1 LRGIT
6 FILLLISFSALYSQP
21 ITLRDTTNQYDY
33 IIITVPEFVNA
44 CEPFRLHKEAVRD
57 FRTLIVDTTQIF
69 AEFDSSA
76 TPQDNIRDFISYA
89 GTFWKEPRPK
99 LFLIVGTVKMVP
111 NFPIPDPS
119 PATIYYYSDYYYGVS
134 TYDDDSAIIDFC
146 IGRIPAKNTR
156 EIENYFNKVIDY
168 ESNSTLES
176 WMNNAQFICQD
187 NEYYDFLNSAF
198 YLSSQ
203 FPSFIR
209 PYYITENDTSQFY
222 GNIDS
227 IYSAINER
235 GNSVVWF
242 LGFSKDSLFTLS
254 DLSWFGLEELNGL
267 SNHQKYFF
275 TFFLLNQS
283 SIIDSNTNLT
293 REMIVMQN
301 AGSLGG
307 TVFVGI
313 TFWGINWLF
322 QQLWAQRF
330 FDPSIQSISEVTT
343 LDSLIP
349 LGGAYDYMKKI
360 TNLWAD
366 PSLKLKY
373 DTTVGVETVTNEIPQ
388 SFTLYQNYP
397 NPFNPSTTIKFA
409 LPVNS
414 LVKIN
419 VYNSLG
425 QLVETLVDKEM
436 GSGYHE
442 VNFDASRLASG
453 VYLYQL
459 SVVPQARRDLV
470 LKDGQAGE
478 YISVRKMALIK

>member
-1 LRGIT
+1 MKGIT
-6 FILLLISFSALYSQP
+6 FFLLLVSFSALHSQP
-21 ITLRDTTNQYDY
+21 VTLRDTTNQYNY

-44 CEPFRLHKEAVRD
+44 CEPFRQHKETVRD

-69 AEFDSSA
+69 AEFDSSS

-99 LFLIVGTVKMVP
+99 FFLIVGTVSDVP
-111 NFPIPDPS
+111 NFPIPFHS
-119 PATIYYYSDYYYGVS
+119 PDTIYYYSDYYYGVS
-134 TYDDDSAIIDFC
+134 TYGAHSGIIDFS
-146 IGRIPAKNTR
+146 IGRIPAKNIT

-168 ESNSTLES
+168 ESKSTLES

-187 NEYYDFLNSAF
+187 AEYYDFLNSAF

-209 PYYITENDTSQFY
+209 SYYVTENDTSQYY

-227 IYSAINER
+227 IYNAINNR
-235 GNSVVWF
+235 GSALVWF
-242 LGFSKDSLFTLS
+242 LGFGKDSLFRLS
-254 DLSWFGLEELNGL
+254 DSSWIGVEELNGL
-267 SNHQKYFF
+267 SNYQKYFF
-275 TFFLLNQS
+275 TFFFFNQS

-293 REMIVMQN
+293 REMIVMQD

-313 TFWGINWLF
+313 TVWGINWLF
-322 QQLWAQRF
+322 QRLWAQRF
-330 FDPSIQSISEVTT
+330 FNPSIQSISEVTT

-349 LGGAYDYMKKI
+349 SGGLYGYMLKI

-373 DTTVGVETVTNEIPQ
+373 DTTVGVEKAEDEIPHN
-388 SFTLYQNYP
+388 FILYQNYP
-397 NPFNPSTTIKFA
+397 NPFNPTTTIKFA

-414 LVKIN
+414 KVKIN

-436 GSGYHE
+436 ESGYHE
-442 VNFDASRLASG
+442 VNFNASRLSSG

-459 SVVPQARRDLV
+459 QS
-470 LKDGQAGE
+470 GE
-478 YISVRKMALIK
+478 YVSVKKMLMIK